1 MRLRRLGILG
11 IVMVAPGCDNV
22 AWGGIDVRLDA
33 PGEELALSAVAAAA
47 RAAATTLDPEGVEL
61 GPLLLLGSR
70 SGDDAGLVPVGHI
83 VDGELL
89 PLADD
94 AATRTALADKVA
106 PGHSFTLFSEGARI
120 GTLFATGAER
130 SEGYC
135 GERPLVTGLLELT
148 PDAADVQK
156 FLALDAGY
164 LDVAHEPYVPLAHNR
179 AQRIGSLDMMVE
191 IIPQIGATWPPGPV
205 LDIRRSIQVLQLDEG
220 APPAIVATF
229 VYRDG
234 LRVGPAP
241 DEAYS
246 VFVLGVDSGSGYQ
259 PSFVSYRRFGEAG
272 KGAPRYFDRI
282 DWDRD
287 GEDELVLEVLGAER
301 SWISVLDREN
311 GVWREAY
318 HDPCGLP
325 TPRSEVAP

>member
-1 MRLRRLGILG
+1 
-11 IVMVAPGCDNV
+11 MVASGCDNV

-33 PGEELALSAVAAAA
+33 PGKDLTVSAVAASAE
-47 RAAATTLDPEGVEL
+47 AAAASTEVEVVEL

-70 SGDDAGLVPVGHI
+70 SGDDAGLIPVGHI

-89 PLADD
+89 SLADD

-106 PGHSFTLFSEGARI
+106 PGRSFTLFSEGTRV
-120 GTLFATGAER
+120 GTFFATGAER
-130 SEGYC
+130 LESYC
-135 GERPLVTGLLELT
+135 GERPRVTGLLELT
-148 PDAADVQK
+148 PDAADVQR

-164 LDVAHEPYVPLAHNR
+164 LEVAHEPYRPLAHNR
-179 AQRIGSLDMMVE
+179 AQRVSSLDMMVE
-191 IIPQIGATWPPGPV
+191 IIPQVGATWPPGPV
-205 LDIRRSIQVLQLDEG
+205 LDIRRDIQVFQLEEG
-220 APPAIVATF
+220 APPAIVVTF
-229 VYRDG
+229 VYQDR

-241 DEAYS
+241 DDAYS
-246 VFVLGVDSGSGYQ
+246 VFVLGLDSGSGYR
-259 PSFVSYRRFGEAG
+259 PAFVSYRPFGEAG
-272 KGAPRYFDRI
+272 KGAPRYFDQI

-287 GEDELVLEVLGAER
+287 GEDELVLEVLGSEQA
-301 SWISVLDREN
+301 WISVLDRED